1 MSVRF
6 SRYIRPAKTTRPI
19 VSSTNSSAPKK
30 SAAAPPPGS
39 AQTPSASSATMPKL
53 RAAFIASARR
63 EELARPGGLRL
74 DGPRRQRGCCRVLR
88 RLGREPVPDAEVR
101 VDVAPAGRR
110 LLELLAQLA
119 HEDVDRAV
127 AARHRVAPHAL
138 I

>member
-53 RAAFIASARR
+53 RAAFIASARP

-74 DGPRRQRGCCRVLR
+74 HGPRRHRVLR

-110 LLELLAQLA
+110 LLELLA
-119 HEDVDRAV
+119 
-127 AARHRVAPHAL
+127 
-138 I
+138 